1 MPPPSLCRPRRRPR
15 SPDALFLCPAV
26 PPRAVTAVATSPG
39 TMPPTAGSSPA
50 RACLARVLR
59 GGSSSS
65 PALLPSLAYP
75 PLFSFSL
82 SGCPLADKSL
92 RNLMAA
98 HSADLKYVCPPG
110 CPSLGWLPRFAVS
123 FHEAPAQ
130 IVGCSP
136 GLAACRKG
144 RSGKAVEEP
153 LPVAGAAGLV
163 SPALRLL
170 SVCPH
175 PLGCCRLLCCPWP
188 CRPP

>member
-1 MPPPSLCRPRRRPR
+1 MTQEEVPLLSLRRFGCRPHRRAPV
-15 SPDALFLCPAV
+15 SSDALFLCLAV
-26 PPRAVTAVATSPG
+26 PPQAVTAVATSPG
-39 TMPPTAGSSPA
+39 TMPPTAGSSPD

-59 GGSSSS
+59 GGSSSF

-110 CPSLGWLPRFAVS
+110 RPSLGWLPSFAVP

-130 IVGCSP
+130 IVGFSP
-136 GLAACRKG
+136 GPPACRKG
-144 RSGKAVEEP
+144 QRGKTTEEQI
-153 LPVAGAAGLV
+153 LVAGPLC
-163 SPALRLL
+163 LCLL
-170 SVCPH
+170 
-175 PLGCCRLLCCPWP
+175 L
-188 CRPP
+188 